1 MTRCFEA
8 NVKENFD
15 LLLPIKFNISV
26 EEIPEG
32 KLEEDVI
39 DHYPNYIDFGDDY
52 GDHLVNVRTSTG
64 FGVAIPY

>member
-8 NVKENFD
+8 NVKQNFD

-26 EEIPEG
+26 EEFPEG
-32 KLEEDVI
+32 KLEGDIMEY
-39 DHYPNYIDFGDDY
+39 YPNYIDFGDNY
-52 GDHLVNVRTSTG
+52 SDHLENVRTSTG